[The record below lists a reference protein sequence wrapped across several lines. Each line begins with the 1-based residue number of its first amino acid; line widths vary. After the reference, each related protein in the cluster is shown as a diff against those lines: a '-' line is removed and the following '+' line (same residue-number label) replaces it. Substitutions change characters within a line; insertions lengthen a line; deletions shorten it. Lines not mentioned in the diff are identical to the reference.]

1 MLDLNPTT
9 CKVNDMFVRE
19 TLAKAERYHSLTR
32 NDTVATSKPV
42 AQTVIRLPR
51 ISVIRRLVQ
60 ILPRPA

>member
-51 ISVIRRLVQ
+51 ISAIRRLVQ
-60 ILPRPA
+60 ALPRPA